1 MPNDILYDAA
11 HAFSKMLEY
20 DYHFILGDSKRQKTF
35 SIISNEKDM
44 FTHICGI
51 DHLKDIPKATAKK
64 SSEKIAILKNILSK
78 KITYSD
84 ISGSQHL
91 YETMSNKQNPITGSA
106 YTIFDRISHLSSA
119 ESILDGCEKGTIYR
133 WNNGPSGQRLSRIQA
148 DYVLTV
154 PSNNHPEEIHYFFL
168 VVTEDFKRKNVKDNS
183 APIKTKII
191 SAFSDRDKF
200 LGNLSKPY
208 TILEVSKIEVKTEKI
223 VFTKTYPAYQKE
235 KDNLNN
241 IT

>member
-1 MPNDILYDAA
+1 M
-11 HAFSKMLEY
+11 
-20 DYHFILGDSKRQKTF
+20 
-35 SIISNEKDM
+35 
-44 FTHICGI
+44 
-51 DHLKDIPKATAKK
+51 
-64 SSEKIAILKNILSK
+64 
-78 KITYSD
+78 
-84 ISGSQHL
+84 
-91 YETMSNKQNPITGSA
+91 
-106 YTIFDRISHLSSA
+106 
-119 ESILDGCEKGTIYR
+119 
-133 WNNGPSGQRLSRIQA
+133 
-148 DYVLTV
+148 TV